1 MEQEGLE
8 TNLDY
13 GEILQEIKRVFPGFE
28 KEHNIET
35 VEIIVSIVKEYL
47 ENNGTGGDGRYIII
61 KQRSKY
67 KKIFLK
73 DIIFAETF
81 ERKIIIH
88 TKDGDIDYYGK
99 MNDLE
104 EVLGNGFYRTHRAYL
119 VNMEHVISF
128 DIESVQMIKGEAILS
143 KAKYQ
148 AFTEAVK
155 ERAKVC
161 L

>member
-1 MEQEGLE
+1 ME

-13 GEILQEIKRVFPGFE
+13 DEILQEIKRVFPGFE

-47 ENNGTGGDGRYIII
+47 GNNGIGGDGRYIII

-67 KKIFLK
+67 KKIFLR
-73 DIIFAETF
+73 DIIFAETSQ
-81 ERKIIIH
+81 RKIIIH

-104 EVLGNGFYRTHRAYL
+104 EVLENGFYRTHRAYL
-119 VNMEHVISF
+119 VNMEYVTSF

-148 AFTEAVK
+148 AFTDAVK